1 MRFAKAL
8 FCELCMRAILGN
20 NEQVLGGLGGS
31 LKVLQ
36 PAMPDIAILYMRGW
50 FSSMPFD
57 GDVLL
62 IEESSI

>member
-36 PAMPDIAILYMRGW
+36 PAMPDIAILYMRG
-50 FSSMPFD
+50 
-57 GDVLL
+57 
-62 IEESSI
+62 